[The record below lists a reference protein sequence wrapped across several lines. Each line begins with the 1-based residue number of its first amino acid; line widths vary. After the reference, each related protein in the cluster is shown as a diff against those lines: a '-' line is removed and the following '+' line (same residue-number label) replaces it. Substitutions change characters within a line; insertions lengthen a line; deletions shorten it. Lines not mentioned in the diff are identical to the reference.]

1 MAAITWD
8 ETGKR
13 YWETGV
19 DHVVLYPYNSTSS
32 KYTPGVAWNGVT
44 SITDSPSGADETAL
58 YADNIKYGSMRAAE
72 DYGGTIEAY
81 TFPDEWNDCDGR
93 SQVAKGA
100 FAGQQS
106 RKMFGLSYRT
116 KIGNDVSD
124 DAGYKLHLVYG
135 ATASPSEMSHET
147 INDSP
152 DAATMSWEYTT
163 NPVAVT
169 GFKPTAHLVIDSRK
183 ADPTKLKSLEDKLYG
198 SGSNATAAELPLPAE
213 VMTTLGAVSD

>member
-19 DHVVLYPYNSTSS
+19 DHVVLYPYNSTSG

-81 TFPDEWNDCDGR
+81 TYPDEWNDCDGR

-124 DAGYKLHLVYG
+124 EAGYKLHLVYG

-147 INDSP
+147 VNDSL

-183 ADPTKLKSLEDKLYG
+183 ADPDKLKSLEEKLYG
-198 SGSNATAAELPLPAE
+198 SDSNATAELPLPAE
-213 VMTTLGAVSD
+213 VITTLGAVGE

>member
-152 DAATMSWEYTT
+152 DATTMSWEYTT

-183 ADPTKLKSLEDKLYG
+183 ADSSKLKQLEDKLYG
-198 SGSNATAAELPLPAE
+198 GSSAAAELPLPAE
-213 VMTTLGAVSD
+213 VITTLGAVSE

>member
-19 DHVVLYPYNSTSS
+19 DHVVLYPYNSASS

-183 ADPTKLKSLEDKLYG
+183 ADPSKLKQLEDKLYG
-198 SGSNATAAELPLPAE
+198 GTSTAAELPLPAE
-213 VMTTLGAVSD
+213 VITTLGAVSE

>member
-1 MAAITWD
+1 MAGAITWD

-19 DHVVLYPYNSTSS
+19 DHVVLYPYNSTSG

-93 SQVAKGA
+93 SQVAKGV

-106 RKMFGLSYRT
+106 RKTFGLCYRT

-147 INDSP
+147 VNDSP

-169 GFKPTAHLVIDSRK
+169 GFKPTAHLVIDSRT
-183 ADPTKLKSLEDKLYG
+183 ADSTKLKALEDKLYG
-198 SGSNATAAELPLPAE
+198 GSATNAELPLPAE
-213 VMTTLGAVSD
+213 VITTLGAVSE

>member
-198 SGSNATAAELPLPAE
+198 SGSNATAELPLPAD
-213 VMTTLGAVSD
+213 VITTLGAVSE